1 MTKNRAKTALYLFL
15 LAILFFIT
23 SRYVMKFFFLFF
35 LIALVCLV
43 LGVSILKGDKNKKIK
58 KS

>member
-1 MTKNRAKTALYLFL
+1 MTKNQAKSALAFFV

-35 LIALVCLV
+35 LIALVCLI

-58 KS
+58 KG

>member
-1 MTKNRAKTALYLFL
+1 MTKNQAKSALAFFV

-35 LIALVCLV
+35 LIALVCLI
-43 LGVSILKGDKNKKIK
+43 LGVSILKGDRNKRIK
-58 KS
+58 KG

>member
-1 MTKNRAKTALYLFL
+1 MTKNQAKSALALFV

-35 LIALVCLV
+35 LIALVCLI
-43 LGVSILKGDKNKKIK
+43 LGVSILKGDRNKRIK
-58 KS
+58 KE

>member
-1 MTKNRAKTALYLFL
+1 MTKNQAKSALAFFV

-35 LIALVCLV
+35 LIALVCFI
-43 LGVSILKGDKNKKIK
+43 LGVSILRGDKSKRIK
-58 KS
+58 KD